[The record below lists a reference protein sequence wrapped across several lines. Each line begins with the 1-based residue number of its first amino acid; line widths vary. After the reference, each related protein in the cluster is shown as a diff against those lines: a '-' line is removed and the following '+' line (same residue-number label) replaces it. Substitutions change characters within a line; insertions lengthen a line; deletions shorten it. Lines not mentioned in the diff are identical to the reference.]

1 MNEYTENTK
10 PKRGRPSVDVSW
22 PDTEFTAEEVYN
34 SLEKK
39 LSRVSIHAKIN
50 KALKTGRKASVA
62 GLDMRET
69 DARTATQK
77 LQASIIGES
86 TQELEKHTRQ
96 EATMAYEMGV
106 QDLRQPICICKYM
119 HAHKLLQYP

>member
-1 MNEYTENTK
+1 MTIFKKAVIIRKIMNEYTENAK

-50 KALKTGRKASVA
+50 KALKTGQLISVGKIKPRTGRPKTVYKLA
-62 GLDMRET
+62 PAPSTELDANE
-69 DARTATQK
+69 
-77 LQASIIGES
+77 
-86 TQELEKHTRQ
+86 
-96 EATMAYEMGV
+96 
-106 QDLRQPICICKYM
+106 
-119 HAHKLLQYP
+119 